1 MKNKFLNLTLAIS
14 LLFQPFVNTGVAYAE
29 STNNEVVESV
39 EDVKNLNEPTIEDV
53 EGQEPIVKEDVAIEN
68 EKVKEID
75 NPPKL
80 DESNLELISEDESY
94 DSDDYVVMTSDG
106 IMTVATAYVGEK
118 YRIANTA
125 YDFSSIIST
134 WKTTRGIPRLY
145 ATTGG
150 VEYTAFCIQPG
161 VVHES
166 GGNMSSGYNG
176 LTYAQREKINQILM
190 YGFAR
195 HVSL

>member
-39 EDVKNLNEPTIEDV
+39 EDV
-53 EGQEPIVKEDVAIEN
+53 EGQEPIVKEEVVIEN
-68 EKVKEID
+68 QKVKEID
-75 NPPKL
+75 NPPK
-80 DESNLELISEDESY
+80 DESQFQLISEDEAY
-94 DSDDYVVMTSDG
+94 DSDDYVVVTADG
-106 IMTVATAYVGEK
+106 LMSLATAYVGEK

-150 VEYTAFCIQPG
+150 IEYTAFCIEPG

-190 YGFAR
+190 YGYAR